1 MRLFRGVRCSIICI
15 LLGVAFSQSTPDFD
29 SLVAS
34 AQEAQA
40 TGDFKAAAGFYQR
53 AVALQP
59 TIAELQANLG
69 LMYYQTRNDQQAITA
84 FTQAIRLKPRLFVP
98 NLFLGLDYSRLQRF
112 NEAIPYLKRATSLNP
127 SDLQA
132 QLALG
137 QAYTSTGNP
146 RLAIPVYLVAVQLDP
161 KKADGWFHLGVT
173 YLQQLESNA
182 RLLLERHKYSGYL
195 HALMAEA
202 FAQQKAFAQ
211 SAKAYKETLAGE
223 IFPPNTHAG
232 YAFVLLNQHDLSGA
246 QRELNAELA
255 SNPGSLMA
263 RLGSARLH
271 VEQDEIPDAVK
282 EIVGIWNADARFL
295 RTNAD
300 LLRELPDEK
309 LSQLISAI
317 QAQSSSEGLSTEI
330 GELLAPIPVGKRLTE
345 PAETESATAVKP
357 QPGRKPTLTA
367 AQLYAKGRYG
377 ECSDLLSERIAQLN
391 APELR
396 LLASCSYL
404 TSKYQIAFAAAERLT
419 LSRATEAE
427 GLYWETKSAE
437 KLATTA
443 LDHASELDSDSPTL
457 HVLLGDIDRERK
469 QYADA
474 KSEYQKALAIRPK
487 DIGAVFGLSLS
498 MLADSDA
505 DGALRVAK
513 AALQESPDDPEL
525 NAVMGEILSA
535 QYQFSSAEP
544 YLKKALKAKPD
555 LVPHVHALLGRVYA
569 ETNRI
574 PEAISE
580 LKLGLADDKDGHV
593 HYQLAQ
599 VYQKSGDHVSAKKT
613 LEQSTRIQ
621 QESLTAAVIGMPS
634 GGNISSPQKS
644 LHSQKSLH

>member
-1 MRLFRGVRCSIICI
+1 MVFI
-15 LLGVAFSQSTPDFD
+15 LLGVAFSQQTPDFD
-29 SLVAS
+29 SLLVS
-34 AQEAQA
+34 AQEAQ
-40 TGDFKAAAGFYQR
+40 TRGDFKTAAEFYKR

-59 TIAELQANLG
+59 TIPELQANLG
-69 LMYYQTRNDQQAITA
+69 LMYYQTGNDQQAITA
-84 FTQAIRLKPRLFVP
+84 LTQAIRLKPRLFVP

-112 NEAIPYLKRATSLNP
+112 NEAIPYLRRATSLNP

-137 QAYTSTGNP
+137 RAYTATGSP

-161 KKADGWFHLGVT
+161 KKADGWFQLGVA
-173 YLQQLESNA
+173 YLQQLESDA
-182 RLLLERHKYSGYL
+182 RLLVGRYKYSGYL
-195 HALMAEA
+195 HALMAET
-202 FAQQKAFAQ
+202 FAQQRAYTQ

-223 IFPPNTHAG
+223 NFPPNTHAG
-232 YAFVLLNQHDLSGA
+232 YAFVLLHQDDLSGA
-246 QRELNAELA
+246 QRELNAELT

-271 VEQDEIPDAVK
+271 VEQDEMSDAAK
-282 EIVGIWNADARFL
+282 EIAGIWKADARFL

-309 LSQLISAI
+309 FSHLRSAF
-317 QAQSSSEGLSTEI
+317 QAQSASEGLPAEV
-330 GELLAPIPVGKRLTE
+330 GELLVHMPAGKE
-345 PAETESATAVKP
+345 SIDPAESESATATKP
-357 QPGRKPTLTA
+357 QESRKPTLMA
-367 AQLYAKGRYG
+367 AELYAKGQYG
-377 ECSDLLSERIAQLN
+377 ECSDLLSHRIAQLN
-391 APELR
+391 VPELR

-404 TSKYQIAFAAAERLT
+404 TSKYQIAFVAAEKLT

-437 KLATTA
+437 KLATAT

-474 KSEYQKALAIRPK
+474 KTEYQKALAIRPQ

-505 DGALRVAK
+505 DGALRIAK

-555 LVPHVHALLGRVYA
+555 LIPHVHALLGRVYA
-569 ETNRI
+569 ETDRI

-580 LKLGLADDKDGHV
+580 LKLGLTDDKDGRV

-599 VYQKSGDHVSAKKT
+599 VYQKLGDHVSAKKA
-613 LEQSTRIQ
+613 LEQSARIQ
-621 QESLTAAVIGMPS
+621 QESLTAAVIAMPHEQS
-634 GGNISSPQKS
+634 ASPQQS
-644 LHSQKSLH
+644 VH